1 MTGSHG
7 AQKSPIQEHQEAQG
21 CRQQGLTMALTRD
34 FRQTVQARAARDPA
48 FRTALFQEAVQTL
61 LQGDTGAGRA
71 AIRDYINATLGFEK
85 LGAALGRPQKSLMR
99 MFGPNGNP
107 TAENLL
113 GVIGVLQ
120 AETGVHLEVRAV
132 ADAA

>member
-1 MTGSHG
+1 M
-7 AQKSPIQEHQEAQG
+7 P
-21 CRQQGLTMALTRD
+21 LTKD
-34 FRQTVQARAARDPA
+34 FRDTIQARAARDPA
-48 FRTALFQEAVQTL
+48 FREAMFQEAMQAL
-61 LQGDTGAGRA
+61 LQGNVDGGRA
-71 AIRDYINATLGFEK
+71 ALRDYINATLGFEK
-85 LGAALGRPQKSLMR
+85 LSDALGRPQKSLMR

-120 AETGVHLEVRAV
+120 AKTGVHLEVRAV

>member
-1 MTGSHG
+1 
-7 AQKSPIQEHQEAQG
+7 
-21 CRQQGLTMALTRD
+21 MALTKD
-34 FRQTVQARAARDPA
+34 FRQTVQARATRDPA
-48 FRTALFQEAVQTL
+48 FRRALFQEAVQTL
-61 LQGDTGAGRA
+61 LQGDIGAGRA

-85 LGAALGRPQKSLMR
+85 LSVALGRPQKSLMR
-99 MFGPNGNP
+99 MFGPGGNP

-120 AETGVHLEVRAV
+120 TETGVHLEVRAV

>member
-1 MTGSHG
+1 
-7 AQKSPIQEHQEAQG
+7 
-21 CRQQGLTMALTRD
+21 LTKD
-34 FRQTVQARAARDPA
+34 FRETVQTRAARDPA
-48 FRTALFQEAVQTL
+48 FRKALFQEAVQTL
-61 LQGDTGAGRA
+61 LQGDLDAGRS

-99 MFGPNGNP
+99 MFGPTGNP

-120 AETGVHLEVRAV
+120 AKTGVHLEVRAK
-132 ADAA
+132 AAA

>member
-1 MTGSHG
+1 
-7 AQKSPIQEHQEAQG
+7 
-21 CRQQGLTMALTRD
+21 MALTRD

-48 FRTALFQEAVQTL
+48 FRKALFQEAVQTL
-61 LQGDTGAGRA
+61 LEGDIDAGRA
-71 AIRDYINATLGFEK
+71 AMREYINATIGFEK
-85 LGAALGRPQKSLMR
+85 LSAALGRPQKSLMR
-99 MFGPNGNP
+99 MFGPDGNP

-132 ADAA
+132 TQAA

>member
-1 MTGSHG
+1 L
-7 AQKSPIQEHQEAQG
+7 KEFD
-21 CRQQGLTMALTRD
+21 MALTRD

-48 FRTALFQEAVQTL
+48 FRRALFQEAVQTL
-61 LQGDTGAGRA
+61 LQGDIDAGRA

-99 MFGPNGNP
+99 MFGPGGNP

-120 AETGVHLEVRAV
+120 IETGVHLEVRAV

>member
-1 MTGSHG
+1 M
-7 AQKSPIQEHQEAQG
+7 
-21 CRQQGLTMALTRD
+21 TMALSRD
-34 FRQTVQARAARDPA
+34 FRQTVQARAVRDPV
-48 FRTALFQEAVQTL
+48 FRKALFQEAVQTL
-61 LQGDTGAGRA
+61 LEGDIDAGRA
-71 AIRDYINATLGFEK
+71 AMRDYINATVGFER
-85 LGAALGRPQKSLMR
+85 LSAALGRPQKSLMR
-99 MFGPNGNP
+99 MFGPGGNP